1 MEPMRTHLPALA
13 ALVSVVAAPVAAEAN
28 DFSKPAPPLATVL
41 EAAGKAQKPVL
52 LDFSAV
58 W

>member
-1 MEPMRTHLPALA
+1 MRTHLPALA